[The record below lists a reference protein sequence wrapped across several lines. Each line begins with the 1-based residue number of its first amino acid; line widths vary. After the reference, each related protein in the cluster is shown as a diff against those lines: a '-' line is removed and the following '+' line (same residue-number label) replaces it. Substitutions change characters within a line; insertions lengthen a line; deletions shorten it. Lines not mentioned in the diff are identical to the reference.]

1 MKDLNHQSEIA
12 KQRARTEK
20 RVKRLLSKT
29 GSSATLDDIKT
40 IIFNEV
46 VEMAFSAYLMKLMDF
61 FDDPDE
67 RYIDEMLP
75 ALQDA
80 WNYFPHRRF
89 NGSCPAAE
97 MLRLAPGVKPRDL
110 RA

>member
-1 MKDLNHQSEIA
+1 MKALGNQPEVA

-20 RVKRLLSKT
+20 RVQRLLTKT
-29 GSSATLDDIKT
+29 GSTATLDDIKT
-40 IIFNEV
+40 IIFNEE
-46 VEMAFSAYLMKLMDF
+46 VETPFSAYLMKLMDL

-67 RYIDEMLP
+67 RFIDEMLP
-75 ALQDA
+75 VLQDA